1 MTMRLGLSLGMLHDR
16 TSLDD
21 LLALAQAADQLGYDA
36 LWIAEA
42 YSSDAPTLLG
52 WLAPQTERIDLGA
65 AVMQIPARAPT
76 MTAMTAATLD
86 LASGGRFRL
95 GLGISGP
102 VVSEG
107 WYGVPFGQP
116 LTRTREYVAVV
127 RAALTRRPVR
137 FAGRHTTLPLPGA
150 PGEPQRL
157 TMRPLR
163 GDLPIYLAALGPKN
177 LELAGEIADGS
188 LSLFLPPEGV
198 AETLAHIAT
207 GRDRASGD
215 KSEFDLVA
223 TLPMAIGDDLEACAN
238 RVRPYAAQ
246 FLGVGGTA
254 RNFYVEQA
262 ERLGYGDAAR
272 KVRKLFQE
280 GDPDALAAVPFE
292 FLDRTCLIGPA
303 ERIEAK
309 VRSYAAAGL
318 GTLSVAPRG
327 ATMDER
333 IAGLREMAAIWR
345 RCGFPLRRTG

>member
-1 MTMRLGLSLGMLHDR
+1 MRLGLSLGMLHDR

-42 YSSDAPTLLG
+42 YSSDVPKLLG
-52 WLAPQTERIDLGA
+52 WLAPQTELIDLGA

-163 GDLPIYLAALGPKN
+163 SDLPIYLAALGPKN

-188 LSLFLPPEGV
+188 LSLFLPPEGRVIALSRVRSLVGPGRWLVAVAGGLWPGRSCGRGGRCGGAAPMELSRPRHHRRSGHRRRATHRRRVTHRPVGSSLAV
-198 AETLAHIAT
+198 AEH
-207 GRDRASGD
+207 GEDG
-215 KSEFDLVA
+215 
-223 TLPMAIGDDLEACAN
+223 
-238 RVRPYAAQ
+238 
-246 FLGVGGTA
+246 
-254 RNFYVEQA
+254 
-262 ERLGYGDAAR
+262 
-272 KVRKLFQE
+272 
-280 GDPDALAAVPFE
+280 
-292 FLDRTCLIGPA
+292 
-303 ERIEAK
+303 
-309 VRSYAAAGL
+309 
-318 GTLSVAPRG
+318 
-327 ATMDER
+327 
-333 IAGLREMAAIWR
+333 
-345 RCGFPLRRTG
+345 